1 MSDELGKVCDE
12 IFDETLLKF
21 HKYGIPKV
29 KSSSQ
34 QSASNVKQLEHK
46 YYHLY
51 KKLNHKLNHLL
62 YLNKLQ
68 ELNQKSNQTELDTRL
83 KAIKDQMGI
92 ESNQELLDF
101 LKLQN
106 NEIKTE
112 KLLLQYLL
120 MIEPILKST
129 HQSDLNQSEQR
140 ILNMLNELYNYDEN
154 DTGLVFQKIANS
166 KKQNDLQS
174 GNYNLIKNVVKPIVD
189 GLGELNK
196 TLMTLNKE
204 YVSKKQ
210 AQVENDPEEG
220 AKRKQYYEL
229 VRKWRELENMVTEI
243 PVLISDLPINWYDDP
258 TLLQIMQEVDEIQ
271 IKLNTYQLIINEDTI
286 SAYTTTELL
295 ALEFPY

>member
-1 MSDELGKVCDE
+1 MSDELGKVCDQ
-12 IFDETLLKF
+12 ILDETLLMS

-29 KSSSQ
+29 ESSSQ

-51 KKLNHKLNHLL
+51 KQLNHKLNHLI

-68 ELNQKSNQTELDTRL
+68 ELNQKSTQAELDTQL
-83 KAIKDQMGI
+83 KTIKDQMGI

-120 MIEPILKST
+120 MIEPILNST
-129 HQSDLNQSEQR
+129 HRSDLNQSEQR
-140 ILNMLNELYNYDEN
+140 ISKMLNELYNDDEN
-154 DTGLVFQKIANS
+154 DTGLVFQRIANR
-166 KKQNDLQS
+166 KNQNELQA
-174 GNYNLIKNVVKPIVD
+174 GNYNLIKNVVKPIID

-196 TLMTLNKE
+196 TLMTLNKQ
-204 YVSKKQ
+204 YVNKKQ
-210 AQVENDPEEG
+210 SQMEDDPEEG
-220 AKRKQYYEL
+220 VKRKQYYEL
-229 VRKWRELENMVTEI
+229 VRKWKELQDMVIEI
-243 PVLISDLPINWYDDP
+243 PSLISDLPINWYDDP

-271 IKLNTYQLIINEDTI
+271 IKLNTYQSIINEDTI

-295 ALEFPY
+295 ALEFPC